1 MRGRPTHPVVS
12 EMGALKQYMKPKWWL
27 TGVGAIFTLLM
38 LLTYAEIMNAAEAGW
53 GADYTANDAFYEKA
67 WAATYLIIAIIC
79 VVSGQFVEGRSQA
92 ILAMTIGA
100 GNILNFILVYL
111 AAGDLEY
118 AFTQEPVNAAP
129 PMVMAAGLL
138 LSGYLH
144 LDD

>member
-1 MRGRPTHPVVS
+1 M
-12 EMGALKQYMKPKWWL
+12 QPKWWL
-27 TGVGAIFTLLM
+27 TGVGTIFTIFM

-92 ILAMTIGA
+92 ILAMTIGG

-118 AFTQEPVNAAP
+118 AFTEDPANAAP
-129 PMVMAAGLL
+129 PMIMATGLL

-144 LDD
+144 LEEE

>member
-1 MRGRPTHPVVS
+1 MD
-12 EMGALKQYMKPKWWL
+12 AIKQYMQPKWWL
-27 TGVGAIFTLLM
+27 TGVGAIFTILM
-38 LLTYAEIMNAAEAGW
+38 LLTYTEVMNAAEAGW

-79 VVSGQFVEGRSQA
+79 LVSGQFVEGRSQA
-92 ILAMTIGA
+92 ILAMTIGG

-118 AFTQEPVNAAP
+118 AFTEDPASAAP
-129 PMVMAAGLL
+129 PMIMAAGLL

-144 LDD
+144 LED